1 MKTAKIYILLV
12 TIVSLVTAC
21 KKEGPAG
28 PAGKDGNANVISSNT
43 LTLNNWITV
52 YDDGTEFT
60 YSSNLTWGEITQEVR
75 DGGLLITYLKDN
87 TTSTWYAMPYSYAGD
102 GYGYTFNYDFNIGTA
117 NIYYEGYDNSGSPG
131 ANALN
136 GLFTIRLVAV
146 PPAIREANPNID
158 WNSYEQVSKLITAQ
172 E

>member
-1 MKTAKIYILLV
+1 MNKIKLL
-12 TIVSLVTAC
+12 TIGFCTLLMMSAC

-43 LTLNNWITV
+43 VTLNFWNTV

-60 YSSNLTWGEITQEVR
+60 YSSNLTWGEITQDVR
-75 DGGLLITYLKDN
+75 DNGLVIAYMKDN
-87 TTSTWYAMPYSYAGD
+87 STSSWYAMPYSYSGD

-131 ANALN
+131 ASALT
-136 GLFTIRLVAV
+136 GLFTVRLVAV
-146 PPAIREANPNID
+146 PAAIRQANPDID
-158 WNSYEQVSKLITAQ
+158 WTSYEQVSTLISAQ